1 MVKKIVVVGGGIV
14 GLAVAREAG
23 IRWPDSSVT
32 VLEKEFA
39 VGMHQT
45 GHNSGVLHSG
55 LYYKP
60 GSLKARLCT
69 HGASL
74 MRAYCESKDIP
85 IEDKG
90 KVVVA
95 VRQDEE
101 ARLATLHERGL
112 ANGVPGLRMI
122 SAAEFAELEPHA
134 VGRQALY
141 SPTTAIADYPAVC
154 RALAEDAKSRGEL
167 VLGAK
172 VVGIRQTQDGRQTV
186 LVDGGRSGS
195 YSCDLL
201 IACAGLQSDRVAT
214 QSGDDAEPRI
224 VPFRGEYYS
233 LRPEARRLV
242 RGLIYP
248 VPDPQ
253 YPFLGVHFTPTVNG
267 DVLVG
272 PNAILALA
280 REKYQR
286 WAIRPRDTWDTLRWP
301 GFRKLARKHWRA
313 GASEMYR
320 ALLKRR
326 YVSTAQQY
334 VPDLRA
340 EDLVPAKPGIRAQAV
355 GRNGA
360 LVDDFWISRHG
371 NVINVRNAPSPA
383 ATASL
388 AIAEYI
394 CAEASKSE

>member
-1 MVKKIVVVGGGIV
+1 VVKKIVVVGGGIV

-23 IRWPDSSVT
+23 LRWPDASIT
-32 VLEKEFA
+32 VLEKERT
-39 VGMHQT
+39 VGLHQT

-69 HGASL
+69 HGVTL
-74 MRAYCESKDIP
+74 MRAYCAGKGIP
-85 IEDKG
+85 IDDKG

-95 VRQDEE
+95 VRPDEE
-101 ARLATLHERGL
+101 QRLDTLHERGL

-122 SAAEFAELEPHA
+122 SPAEFAELEPHA
-134 VGRQALY
+134 RGRRALY
-141 SPTTAIADYPAVC
+141 SPHTAIADYPAVC
-154 RALAEDAKSRGEL
+154 RALAGDIADRGQL

-172 VVGIRQTQDGRQTV
+172 VVGVRDAPGGAHIV
-186 LVDGGRSGS
+186 LVEGGSSDS

-201 IACAGLQSDRVAT
+201 IACSGLQSDRVAAS
-214 QSGDDAEPRI
+214 SGDDAEPRI
-224 VPFRGEYYS
+224 VPFRGEYYA
-233 LRPEARRLV
+233 LRPEARHLV

-253 YPFLGVHFTPTVNG
+253 YPFLGVHFTPTIHG

-280 REKYQR
+280 REEYRR
-286 WAIRPRDTWDTLRWP
+286 WAVSPRDTWDTVRWP
-301 GFRKLARKHWRA
+301 GFRRLARRHWRA
-313 GASEMYR
+313 GAAEMYR
-320 ALLKRR
+320 ALFKHR
-326 YVSTAQQY
+326 YVALAQQY
-334 VPDLRA
+334 LPELTA
-340 EDLVPAKPGIRAQAV
+340 EDLIPARPGIRAQAV

-394 CAEASKSE
+394 CDEASKSE

>member
-23 IRWPDSSVT
+23 LRWPDASIT
-32 VLEKEFA
+32 VLEKERT
-39 VGMHQT
+39 VGLHQT

-69 HGASL
+69 HGVTL
-74 MRAYCESKDIP
+74 MRAYCAGKGIP
-85 IEDKG
+85 IDDKG

-95 VRQDEE
+95 VRPDEE
-101 ARLATLHERGL
+101 QRLDTLHERGL

-122 SAAEFAELEPHA
+122 SPAEFAELEPHA
-134 VGRQALY
+134 RGRRALY
-141 SPTTAIADYPAVC
+141 SPHTAIADYPAVC
-154 RALAEDAKSRGEL
+154 RALAGDIADRGQL

-172 VVGIRQTQDGRQTV
+172 VVGVRDAPGGAHIV
-186 LVDGGRSGS
+186 LVEGGSSDS

-201 IACAGLQSDRVAT
+201 IACSGLQSDRVAAS
-214 QSGDDAEPRI
+214 SGDDAEPRI
-224 VPFRGEYYS
+224 VPFRGEYYA
-233 LRPEARRLV
+233 LRPEARHLV

-253 YPFLGVHFTPTVNG
+253 YPFLGVHFTPTIHG

-280 REKYQR
+280 REEYRR
-286 WAIRPRDTWDTLRWP
+286 WAVSPRDTWDTVRWP
-301 GFRKLARKHWRA
+301 GFRRLARRHWRA
-313 GASEMYR
+313 GAAEMYR
-320 ALLKRR
+320 ALFKHR
-326 YVSTAQQY
+326 YVALAQQY
-334 VPDLRA
+334 LPELTA
-340 EDLVPAKPGIRAQAV
+340 EDLIPARPGIRAQAV

-394 CAEASKSE
+394 CDEASQSE

>member
-23 IRWPDSSVT
+23 KRWPGASIT
-32 VLEKEFA
+32 VLEKEQS
-39 VGMHQT
+39 VGTHQT

-60 GSLKARLCT
+60 GSLKAQLCT
-69 HGASL
+69 HGVVL
-74 MRAYCESKDIP
+74 MREYCESKNIP
-85 IEDKG
+85 IEDTG

-101 ARLATLHERGL
+101 QRLATLYERGV
-112 ANGVPGLRMI
+112 ANGVPDLRMI
-122 SAAEFAELEPHA
+122 SPAEFAELEPNA
-134 VGRQALY
+134 IGRQALY
-141 SPTTAIADYPAVC
+141 SPHTAIADYPAVC
-154 RALAEDAKSRGEL
+154 RALADDIRTRGEL
-167 VLGAK
+167 VLGAE
-172 VVGIRQTQDGRQTV
+172 VVGVRDAPGGGHTV
-186 LVDGGRSGS
+186 MVNGGHAES

-201 IACAGLQSDRVAT
+201 IACAGLQSDRVAER
-214 QSGDDAEPRI
+214 SGDDAEPRI

-233 LRPEARRLV
+233 LRPEARHLV

-253 YPFLGVHFTPTVNG
+253 YPFLGVHFTPTVHG

-280 REKYQR
+280 REKYRR

-301 GFRKLARKHWRA
+301 GFRKLAKQHWRA

-326 YVSTAQQY
+326 YVATAQQY
-334 VPDLRA
+334 VPALRA
-340 EDLVPAKPGIRAQAV
+340 EDLVLAKPGIRAQAV
-355 GRNGA
+355 RRDGA

-394 CAEASKSE
+394 CTEASKSE

>member
-1 MVKKIVVVGGGIV
+1 VVKKIVVVGGGIV

-23 IRWPDSSVT
+23 LRWPDASIT
-32 VLEKEFA
+32 VLEKERT
-39 VGMHQT
+39 VGLHQT

-69 HGASL
+69 HGVTL
-74 MRAYCESKDIP
+74 MRAYCAGKGIP
-85 IEDKG
+85 IDDKG

-95 VRQDEE
+95 VRPDEE
-101 ARLATLHERGL
+101 QRLDTLHERGL

-122 SAAEFAELEPHA
+122 SPAEFAELEPHA
-134 VGRQALY
+134 RGRRALY
-141 SPTTAIADYPAVC
+141 SPHTAIADYPAVC
-154 RALAEDAKSRGEL
+154 RALAGDIADRGQL

-172 VVGIRQTQDGRQTV
+172 VVGVRDAPGGVHTV
-186 LVDGGRSGS
+186 LVEGGASDS

-201 IACAGLQSDRVAT
+201 IACSGLQSDRVAAS
-214 QSGDDAEPRI
+214 SGDDAEPRI
-224 VPFRGEYYS
+224 VPFCGEYYA
-233 LRPEARRLV
+233 LRPEARHLV

-253 YPFLGVHFTPTVNG
+253 YPFLGVHFTPTIHG

-280 REKYQR
+280 REEYRR
-286 WAIRPRDTWDTLRWP
+286 WAVSPRDTWDTLRWP
-301 GFRKLARKHWRA
+301 GFRRLARRHWRA
-313 GASEMYR
+313 GAAEMYR
-320 ALLKRR
+320 ALFKHR
-326 YVSTAQQY
+326 YVALAQQY
-334 VPDLRA
+334 LPELTA
-340 EDLVPAKPGIRAQAV
+340 EDLIPARPGIRAQAV
-355 GRNGA
+355 GRDGA
-360 LVDDFWISRHG
+360 LVDDVWISHHG

-394 CAEASKSE
+394 CDEASKSE